1 MSEWVWLNRAV
12 IIAIHEV
19 QLAEHGG
26 GTGVRDA
33 GLLDSALG
41 KPQQLNNYGE
51 PPPDAAALAASY
63 GYGISRNH
71 PFIDGN
77 KRTGYVAAE
86 LFLRLNGWRLN
97 ADDASCVVTMLAVA
111 AGDITE
117 EAFAAWLR
125 AHAVACQR
133 RFQAFSVLA
142 LDQ

>member
-1 MSEWVWLNRAV
+1 MSDWVWLNRAV

-125 AHAVACQR
+125 AHAVAC
-133 RFQAFSVLA
+133 
-142 LDQ
+142 

>member
-1 MSEWVWLNRAV
+1 M
-12 IIAIHEV
+12 
-19 QLAEHGG
+19 
-26 GTGVRDA
+26 
-33 GLLDSALG
+33 
-41 KPQQLNNYGE
+41 
-51 PPPDAAALAASY
+51 AASY

-125 AHAVACQR
+125 AHAVAC
-133 RFQAFSVLA
+133 
-142 LDQ
+142 

>member
-41 KPQQLNNYGE
+41 KPQQLNNYCE

-86 LFLRLNGWRLN
+86 LFLRLNGWRLT

-125 AHAVACQR
+125 AHAVAC
-133 RFQAFSVLA
+133 
-142 LDQ
+142 

>member
-1 MSEWVWLNRAV
+1 MTARWVWLDRAV
-12 IIAIHEV
+12 IVAVHEM

-26 GTGVRDA
+26 AAGVRDA

-41 KPQQLNNYGE
+41 KPLHLEAYGE

-77 KRTGYVAAE
+77 KRTGFVAAE
-86 LFLRLNGWRLN
+86 LFLRLNGLVLH
-97 ADDASCVVTMLAVA
+97 ADDTSSVLTMLAVA

-117 EAFAAWLR
+117 DAFAAWLR
-125 AHAVACQR
+125 EHSGPR
-133 RFQAFSVLA
+133 I
-142 LDQ
+142 

>member
-33 GLLDSALG
+33 GLLDWALG

-125 AHAVACQR
+125 AHAVAC
-133 RFQAFSVLA
+133 
-142 LDQ
+142 

>member
-12 IIAIHEV
+12 IIANHEV

-125 AHAVACQR
+125 AHAIAC
-133 RFQAFSVLA
+133 
-142 LDQ
+142 